1 MRKIVTLL
9 LIFNALNAFSDT
21 VSLTL
26 ENAVQKAYEN
36 DKGIKSSKLELE
48 NAKLDKWMAFKSG
61 LPTVTYNAQT
71 SVDGDLS
78 KAYLSLNQT
87 IFDGGKTIIAI
98 KSSNKYLDLGEYK
111 LENTKNSVE
120 LTVIN
125 QYITILSNQKQL
137 EIYKNSKKELE
148 SSYQKIQRK
157 YELGLVNKTDVLD
170 MNYSLINLDSSI
182 IQVENA
188 LEISKLN
195 LKNTLG
201 LNKSDD
207 IQLEEI
213 ENLDVEVLNID
224 FSKDI
229 EQAKETSLTAKTSRV
244 TTELQKASEGTS
256 RATLLPEVSLNVLY
270 GNLEYVDGN
279 LKEAVKEEHI
289 DSATSITIS
298 GTLFDWGS
306 NWDSYKQAKNKTKI
320 ASPKSIS
327 RTMMPFRR
335 SKSTS
340 FKIERMTG
348 TFPNGSI
355 TSINKIA
362 VETIE
367 NSAPITLTYQVLNS
381 ESLRLSVSVI
391 RLRCSAALAISST
404 LRAFWLEISLILPTP
419 SIIYSI
425 SLPVLR

>member
-98 KSSNKYLDLGEYK
+98 KSSNKYLDLSEYK

-148 SSYQKIQRK
+148 NSYQKIQRK

-213 ENLDVEVLNID
+213 ENLDVEVLSID

-279 LKEAVKEEHI
+279 LKEAVKDEHI

-320 ASPKSIS
+320 A
-327 RTMMPFRR
+327 
-335 SKSTS
+335 
-340 FKIERMTG
+340 
-348 TFPNGSI
+348 
-355 TSINKIA
+355 
-362 VETIE
+362 VETE
-367 NSAPITLTYQVLNS
+367 NTTQDTLEVNIKTAYLELLRLEKQKEAKEKAFESAKENYTYQKQRYEAGLISTTDYLDAENTYRES
-381 ESLRLSVSVI
+381 EIGILTTKLSSYYAYRNYLSLLK
-391 RLRCSAALAISST
+391 
-404 LRAFWLEISLILPTP
+404 
-419 SIIYSI
+419 
-425 SLPVLR
+425 

>member
-256 RATLLPEVSLNVLY
+256 RATLLPEVSLNVIY
-270 GNLEYVDGN
+270 GNLENVDGN
-279 LKEAVKEEHI
+279 LKEAIKEEHM

-320 ASPKSIS
+320 A
-327 RTMMPFRR
+327 
-335 SKSTS
+335 
-340 FKIERMTG
+340 
-348 TFPNGSI
+348 
-355 TSINKIA
+355 
-362 VETIE
+362 VETE
-367 NSAPITLTYQVLNS
+367 NTTQDTLEVNIKTAYLELLRLEKQKEAKEKAFESAKENYTYQKQRYEAGLISTTDYLDAENTYRES
-381 ESLRLSVSVI
+381 EIGILTTKLSSYYAYRNYLSLLK
-391 RLRCSAALAISST
+391 
-404 LRAFWLEISLILPTP
+404 
-419 SIIYSI
+419 
-425 SLPVLR
+425 

>member
-98 KSSNKYLDLGEYK
+98 KSSNKYLDLSEYK

-213 ENLDVEVLNID
+213 ENLDVEVLSID

-279 LKEAVKEEHI
+279 LKEAVKDEHI

-320 ASPKSIS
+320 A
-327 RTMMPFRR
+327 
-335 SKSTS
+335 
-340 FKIERMTG
+340 
-348 TFPNGSI
+348 
-355 TSINKIA
+355 
-362 VETIE
+362 VETE
-367 NSAPITLTYQVLNS
+367 NTTQDTLEVNIKTAYLELLRLEKQKEAKEKAFESAKENYTYQKQRYEAGLISTTDYLDAENTYRES
-381 ESLRLSVSVI
+381 EIGILTTKLSSYYAYRNYLSLLK
-391 RLRCSAALAISST
+391 
-404 LRAFWLEISLILPTP
+404 
-419 SIIYSI
+419 
-425 SLPVLR
+425 

>member
-1 MRKIVTLL
+1 
-9 LIFNALNAFSDT
+9 
-21 VSLTL
+21 
-26 ENAVQKAYEN
+26 
-36 DKGIKSSKLELE
+36 
-48 NAKLDKWMAFKSG
+48 
-61 LPTVTYNAQT
+61 
-71 SVDGDLS
+71 
-78 KAYLSLNQT
+78 
-87 IFDGGKTIIAI
+87 
-98 KSSNKYLDLGEYK
+98 
-111 LENTKNSVE
+111 
-120 LTVIN
+120 
-125 QYITILSNQKQL
+125 
-137 EIYKNSKKELE
+137 
-148 SSYQKIQRK
+148 
-157 YELGLVNKTDVLD
+157 

-213 ENLDVEVLNID
+213 ENLDVEVLSID

-279 LKEAVKEEHI
+279 LKEAVKDEHI

-320 ASPKSIS
+320 A
-327 RTMMPFRR
+327 
-335 SKSTS
+335 
-340 FKIERMTG
+340 
-348 TFPNGSI
+348 
-355 TSINKIA
+355 
-362 VETIE
+362 VETE
-367 NSAPITLTYQVLNS
+367 NTTQDTLEVNIKTAYLELLRLEKQKEAKEKAFESAKENYTYQKQRYEAGLISTTDYLDAENTYRES
-381 ESLRLSVSVI
+381 EIGILTTKLSSYYAYRNYLSLLK
-391 RLRCSAALAISST
+391 
-404 LRAFWLEISLILPTP
+404 
-419 SIIYSI
+419 
-425 SLPVLR
+425 

>member
-98 KSSNKYLDLGEYK
+98 KSSNKYLDLSEYK

-213 ENLDVEVLNID
+213 ENLDVEVLSID

-229 EQAKETSLTAKTSRV
+229 EQAKETRLTAKTSRV
-244 TTELQKASEGTS
+244 TTELQKAWEGTS

-279 LKEAVKEEHI
+279 LKEAVKDEHI

-320 ASPKSIS
+320 A
-327 RTMMPFRR
+327 
-335 SKSTS
+335 
-340 FKIERMTG
+340 
-348 TFPNGSI
+348 
-355 TSINKIA
+355 
-362 VETIE
+362 VETE
-367 NSAPITLTYQVLNS
+367 NTTQDTLEVNIKTAYLELLRLEKQKEAKEKAFESAKEDYTYQKQRYEAGLISTTDYLDAENTYRES
-381 ESLRLSVSVI
+381 EIGILTTKLSSYYAYRNYLSLLK
-391 RLRCSAALAISST
+391 
-404 LRAFWLEISLILPTP
+404 
-419 SIIYSI
+419 
-425 SLPVLR
+425 

>member
-21 VSLTL
+21 MSLTL

-71 SVDGDLS
+71 TVDGDLS

-98 KSSNKYLDLGEYK
+98 KSSNKYLDLSEYK

-148 SSYQKIQRK
+148 NSYQKIQRK

-170 MNYSLINLDSSI
+170 MNYSLINLESSI

-213 ENLDVEVLNID
+213 ENLDVEVLSID

-279 LKEAVKEEHI
+279 LKEAVKDEHI

-320 ASPKSIS
+320 A
-327 RTMMPFRR
+327 
-335 SKSTS
+335 
-340 FKIERMTG
+340 
-348 TFPNGSI
+348 
-355 TSINKIA
+355 
-362 VETIE
+362 VETE
-367 NSAPITLTYQVLNS
+367 NTTQDTLEVNIKTAYLELLRLEKQKEAKEKAFESAKENYTYQKQRYEAGLISTTDYLDAENTYRES
-381 ESLRLSVSVI
+381 EIGILTTKLSSYYAYRNYLSLLK
-391 RLRCSAALAISST
+391 
-404 LRAFWLEISLILPTP
+404 
-419 SIIYSI
+419 
-425 SLPVLR
+425 

>member
-98 KSSNKYLDLGEYK
+98 KSSNKYLDLSEYK

-137 EIYKNSKKELE
+137 EIYNNSKKELE

-213 ENLDVEVLNID
+213 ENLDVEVLSID

-279 LKEAVKEEHI
+279 LKEAVKDEHI

-320 ASPKSIS
+320 A
-327 RTMMPFRR
+327 
-335 SKSTS
+335 
-340 FKIERMTG
+340 
-348 TFPNGSI
+348 
-355 TSINKIA
+355 
-362 VETIE
+362 VETE
-367 NSAPITLTYQVLNS
+367 NTTQDTLEVNIKTAYLELLRLEKQKEAKEKAFESAKENYTYQKQRYEAGLISTTDYLDAENTYRES
-381 ESLRLSVSVI
+381 EIGILTTKLSSYYAYRNYLSLLK
-391 RLRCSAALAISST
+391 
-404 LRAFWLEISLILPTP
+404 
-419 SIIYSI
+419 
-425 SLPVLR
+425 